1 MDKSNLKQT
10 IKEWVRLD
18 DESALLKKQLR
29 QLNHQKKEMSAK
41 LIEIMKDQKIDQFDL
56 NNDGKLIRQTKT
68 VKQPINK
75 KTLLLNLSKYYN
87 DETNAVKVTEF
98 LLNTRTEKISET
110 LCKK

>member
-18 DESALLKKQLR
+18 DEASVLKQQLR
-29 QLNHQKKEMSAK
+29 KLNHQKKEMSSR

-68 VKQPINK
+68 IKQPLNK
-75 KTLLLNLSKYYN
+75 KSLLTNLSKYYN
-87 DETNAVKVTEF
+87 DEANAVKVTEF
-98 LLNTRTEKISET
+98 LLNTRLEKISET